1 MNLILWLVVG
11 ALMGGLACLLRRTE
25 GPPPVVTNV
34 VVGVMGALVGGWF
47 LSPLVGGSTSD
58 QVDFSGVA
66 LLVSLAGAALLL
78 AISNFAHHE
87 MSR

>member
-1 MNLILWLVVG
+1 MNLIIWLVVG
-11 ALMGGLACLLRRTE
+11 ALMGGAACFMRRTDA
-25 GPPPVVTNV
+25 PPPVVTNV

-47 LSPLVGGSTSD
+47 LSPLVGGSTTD

-66 LLVSLAGAALLL
+66 LMVSLAGATLFLT
-78 AISNFAHHE
+78 ISNLAHRE

>member
-1 MNLILWLVVG
+1 MNLIIWLVVG
-11 ALMGGLACLLRRTE
+11 ALMGGLACLLKRSD

-34 VVGVMGALVGGWF
+34 VVGVLGALIGGWF
-47 LSPLVGGSTSD
+47 LSPLVGGSTTD

-66 LLVSLAGAALLL
+66 LMVSLAGATLLL
-78 AISNFAHHE
+78 AISNFAHRE